1 MLTYDNSDEWKDRE
15 LYNAANIL
23 SELLNNKKLHDID
36 AEALNI
42 ITDLLAEYGNYK
54 TEEDLKNALVITVK
68 DLGFIIDKLSKYE
81 TMHKYNP
88 NDYWKGAEL
97 RAASRKI
104 GEVANHKGL
113 HIKDKKTLLSIAEL
127 LTEYYEFKTHEELRK
142 HLVKIVDVFQN
153 II

>member
-1 MLTYDNSDEWKDRE
+1 MLTYDKSDEWKDRE
-15 LYNAANIL
+15 LGNAANII
-23 SELLNNKKLHDID
+23 SELLNHKKLPDID
-36 AEALNI
+36 AETLNI
-42 ITDLLAEYGNYK
+42 ITELLAEYSSYK
-54 TEEDLKNALVITVK
+54 TEEDLKNALTITVK
-68 DLGFIIDKLSKYE
+68 DLGFIIEKLSKYD

-113 HIKDKKTLLSIAEL
+113 HIKDKKTLLSITEL
-127 LTEYYEFKTHEELRK
+127 LTEYYEFKTHEDLK
-142 HLVKIVDVFQN
+142 KQLVKIIGGFQN

>member
-1 MLTYDNSDEWKDRE
+1 MHTYDKSDKWKDEE
-15 LYNAANIL
+15 LNNAANIL
-23 SELLNNKKLHDID
+23 SELLNNKKLPDID

-42 ITDLLAEYGNYK
+42 FTELLAEYSNYK
-54 TEEDLKNALVITVK
+54 TEEDLQKALIITVK
-68 DLGFIIDKLSKYE
+68 DLGFIIDKLNNYE
-81 TMHKYNP
+81 IKHTYNP

-113 HIKDKKTLLSIAEL
+113 HNKDKKTLLPIAEL
-127 LTEYYEFKTHEELRK
+127 FTGYYEFTTHEDLK
-142 HLVKIVDVFQN
+142 KQLVKTVDGLKN